1 MCLYTKFESY
11 FFKDQDETLM
21 DRTELYMQTKNNR
34 SSDASENEDEEQG
47 LEVLLSFSKSEK
59 VWGKRRLNK

>member
-1 MCLYTKFESY
+1 MTYIYIRNSLN

-21 DRTELYMQTKNNR
+21 ERSCGAPELYLQTKSNR
-34 SSDASENEDEEQG
+34 SNDASENEDEEQG

-59 VWGKRRLNK
+59 V